1 MTAAEL
7 KDLTCAALMIVMSFI
22 LLNNRDKRNR

>member
-1 MTAAEL
+1 MSAEEL

-22 LLNNRDKRNR
+22 LLNNKRDKR